1 MINDPDAPGTEA
13 PSGEPNPVA
22 GVLAGVGPNADQRR
36 ARNNMSSEELI
47 NSTLAGFPGG
57 AEAFWEGMQG
67 TGVGREEL
75 LQILASEMYATT
87 SSV

>member
-1 MINDPDAPGTEA
+1 
-13 PSGEPNPVA
+13 
-22 GVLAGVGPNADQRR
+22 
-36 ARNNMSSEELI
+36 MSSEELI